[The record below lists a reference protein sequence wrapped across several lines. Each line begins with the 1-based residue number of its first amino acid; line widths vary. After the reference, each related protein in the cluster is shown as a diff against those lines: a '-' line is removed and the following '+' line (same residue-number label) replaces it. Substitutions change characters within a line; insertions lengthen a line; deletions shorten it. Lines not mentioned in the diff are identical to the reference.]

1 MKIIVSKSVLEA
13 AVKNLCKVINPKNA
27 LPILGDILFDVNE
40 KAKTARLTSSDSEVT
55 LSKEIILNDIDGTNN
70 ANARSRFRIRDRKSV
85 YRERDRQQFE
95 EYMGGKV

>member
-55 LSKEIILNDIDGTNN
+55 LSKEIILNECEGGEV
-70 ANARSRFRIRDRKSV
+70 A
-85 YRERDRQQFE
+85 ERYCR
-95 EYMGGKV
+95 GR